1 MPSSTREF
9 ASPEPWDN
17 RMTLITDTTSMT
29 PTPLDVPPAAEPL
42 PKQSR
47 GRIHVGF
54 WIALVWVAALLLM
67 AIFADQLSFIRL
79 PTTAVKNH
87 GRSTAGYKLGPG
99 WNAWFG
105 VDSTGRDVFSKVI
118 YGARTTLKVGLW
130 STVIGLLV
138 GTFMGLIAG
147 YFKGMYDRVISIVV
161 DIMLAVP
168 PLVLAII
175 IVYRVGD
182 LQQDRPG
189 DPGILKWFTRTEQI
203 TVVLSLLAIAP
214 LARIVRALTMSL
226 AQRDFVLA
234 ARSVGAKNFR
244 IITREILPNL
254 IPAMMSVAFTGLA
267 LLISA
272 EAALAFLGFS
282 VETGTPTWGK
292 MINASYRDM
301 DKAWWAT
308 LFPSLVLFLTVLAFN
323 VIGDRIARHY
333 DIREAAL

>member
-1 MPSSTREF
+1 
-9 ASPEPWDN
+9 
-17 RMTLITDTTSMT
+17 MTLITDTTALT
-29 PTPLDVPPAAEPL
+29 PTPLDVPESL
-42 PKQSR
+42 PKPPKAKR
-47 GRIHVGF
+47 GKIHVGF
-54 WIALVWVAALLLM
+54 WIALAWIGALVVM
-67 AIFADQLSFIRL
+67 AIFANQLSFIRL
-79 PTTAVKNH
+79 PTTAVKNN
-87 GRSTAGYKLGPG
+87 GRSTAGYKIGPG

-105 VDSTGRDVFSKVI
+105 VDSTGRDVFAKII
-118 YGARTTLKVGLW
+118 YGARTTLR
-130 STVIGLLV
+130 IGLASTAIGLIV

-147 YFKGMYDRVISIVV
+147 YFKGIYDRVVSIIV

-175 IVYRVGD
+175 IVYRVSD

-234 ARSVGAKNFR
+234 ARSVGAKNYR
-244 IITREILPNL
+244 IITKEILPNL

-267 LLISA
+267 LLIAA

-282 VETGTPTWGK
+282 VATGTPTWGK

-308 LFPSLVLFLTVLAFN
+308 LFPSLVLFLTVFAFN